1 MSKAYYTQWE
11 GALNVIDTIK
21 KRMRRSIKGW
31 WIKGSTREGVFGVE
45 QEGRKEEGTRRGTIL
60 LSLLGI
66 VRMASALC
74 AIEYGA

>member
-1 MSKAYYTQWE
+1 
-11 GALNVIDTIK
+11 
-21 KRMRRSIKGW
+21 MRRSIKGW